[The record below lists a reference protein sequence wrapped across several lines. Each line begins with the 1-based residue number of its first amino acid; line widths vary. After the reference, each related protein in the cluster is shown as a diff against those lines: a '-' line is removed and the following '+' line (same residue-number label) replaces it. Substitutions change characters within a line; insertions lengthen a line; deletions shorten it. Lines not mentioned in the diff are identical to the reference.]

1 MSRAATPLPRPVR
14 IVLADDH
21 AVVRRGLRLV
31 LESEP
36 DLTVV
41 AEAGDGRT
49 AVKLAMREQADLA
62 VLDLSMPVM
71 SGLQATRELARL
83 NSPTRV
89 VILSMHSD
97 EQYQLEA
104 KRAGAAG
111 YVLKAQG
118 RGRLVEACRAAYLG
132 EPFSASGDGARAER
146 HTTEREAEAEG
157 RHLTRREQQVLGMIA
172 DGHTSKEIAE
182 ALVISPRTVERHRE
196 NLLRKLGLRNRVEL
210 ARYAIRMQ
218 LLEP

>member
-1 MSRAATPLPRPVR
+1 MTAAATPLPHPVR

-49 AVKLAMREQADLA
+49 AVKLTLREQPDLA

-71 SGLQATRELARL
+71 SGLQATYELARL
-83 NSPTRV
+83 KSPARV

-97 EQYQLEA
+97 EQYQVEA
-104 KRAGAAG
+104 RRAGASA
-111 YVLKAQG
+111 YVLKAHG
-118 RGRLVEACRAAYLG
+118 RGRLVEACRSAYLG
-132 EPFSASGDGARAER
+132 QPFLAPGNGDAGDR
-146 HTTEREAEAEG
+146 HTTEREAEAAG
-157 RHLTRREQQVLGMIA
+157 TRLTRREEQVLSLIA
-172 DGHTSKEIAE
+172 DGHTGKEIAE

>member
-1 MSRAATPLPRPVR
+1 VIGPLPVTVR

-21 AVVRRGLRLV
+21 EVVRRGLRMV

-41 AEAGDGRT
+41 AEARDGRA
-49 AVKLAMREQADLA
+49 AVALAMREQADLA
-62 VLDLSMPVM
+62 VLDLSMPGM
-71 SGLQATRELARL
+71 SGLQATRELSRL
-83 NSPTRV
+83 GAPARV

-97 EQYQLEA
+97 AQYQREA
-104 KRAGAAG
+104 ERAGAGA

-118 RGRLVEACRAAYLG
+118 RTRLVQACRAAHLG
-132 EPFSASGDGARAER
+132 EPFFGAEPARRNER

-157 RHLTRREQQVLGMIA
+157 ARLTSREQQVLTLIS
-172 DGHTSKEIAE
+172 DGHTNTEIAE
-182 ALVISPRTVERHRE
+182 ALVISPRTVERHCE
-196 NLLRKLGLRNRVEL
+196 NLLHKLGLRNRVEL
-210 ARYAIRMQ
+210 ARYALRME

>member
-1 MSRAATPLPRPVR
+1 MSRTATPLPHPVR

-49 AVKLAMREQADLA
+49 AVKLAMRERADVA

-83 NSPTRV
+83 GAPARV

-97 EQYQLEA
+97 EQYQVEA
-104 KRAGAAG
+104 RRAGAAA
-111 YVLKAQG
+111 YVLKAHG

-132 EPFSASGDGARAER
+132 EPFSATERRALPDR
-146 HTTEREAEAEG
+146 HATEREAEAEST
-157 RHLTRREQQVLGMIA
+157 HLTRRERQVLGMIA